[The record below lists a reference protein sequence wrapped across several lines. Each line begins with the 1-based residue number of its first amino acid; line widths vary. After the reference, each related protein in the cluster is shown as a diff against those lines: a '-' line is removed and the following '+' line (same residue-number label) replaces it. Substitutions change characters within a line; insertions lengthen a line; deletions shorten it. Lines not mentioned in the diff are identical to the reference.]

1 MGQNLK
7 YSALLLVLVIA
18 QKTLVWLLAVTGY
31 EVTPDIVLVG
41 LAYVGIKRGKI
52 TGSIAGFLSGLLLDL
67 FSFSF
72 IGLMAL
78 SKSAGGFLSGFF
90 NNENKMERYL
100 SSYGFVLIVFFCSM
114 VNNVIYFTIYFQGT
128 SLVFSDVLLRYVL
141 PTAVYTSIISI
152 IPVIFARKKL
162 RRL

>member
-1 MGQNLK
+1 MAQNLK
-7 YSALLLVLVIA
+7 YAVLLLVLVII
-18 QKTLVWLLAVTGY
+18 QKTLVWLIAVTSY
-31 EVTPDIVLVG
+31 EVTPDVVLVG

-52 TGSIAGFLSGLLLDL
+52 DGSIAGFLSGLLLDL

-90 NNENKMERYL
+90 NNENKIERYL
-100 SSYGFVLIVFFCSM
+100 SGYGFILIVFFCSI
-114 VNNVIYFTIYFQGT
+114 VNNIFYFSIYFQGT
-128 SLVFSDVLLRYVL
+128 NLVFSDILLRYIL
-141 PTAVYTSIISI
+141 PTAVYTSIISV

>member
-1 MGQNLK
+1 MAENLK
-7 YSALLLVLVIA
+7 YAALLLVLVIV
-18 QKTLVWLLAVTGY
+18 QKTLVWLIAVTSY

-52 TGSIAGFLSGLLLDL
+52 DGSIAGFLSGLLLDL

-78 SKSAGGFLSGFF
+78 SKSAAGFLSGFF
-90 NNENKMERYL
+90 NNENKIERYL
-100 SSYGFVLIVFFCSM
+100 SSYGFVLIVFFCSI
-114 VNNVIYFTIYFQGT
+114 VNNIFYFTIYFQGT
-128 SLVFSDVLLRYVL
+128 NLVFSDVLLRYIL

-152 IPVIFARKKL
+152 IPVIFARKKI